1 MEYLYHYTN
10 LETLALILKNKTIR
24 FSSLDR
30 MDDLQEKEACDLK
43 NAGKYIYISSWT
55 SDSRESIPMWK
66 MYASLESGVR
76 IKLRKQPFAF
86 KRNSVEDIRS
96 VLKCPIEDKTNAGSG
111 LFSWIPVAE
120 MIENEYWC
128 VQALDK
134 NWQPYPVEYTDELDK
149 IYPTLVSQ
157 TKDSTGI
164 EFGLLGRYKNSFW
177 QFQKEWRYALS
188 VFPLKINQEIE
199 TMIQSARDMT
209 YDILSDVGRQAFSYI
224 DLKIDDSAVSDMEI
238 TISPQMNQGKKLMA
252 QALVEKYC
260 PTAVVKESEL
270 FGLL

>member
-1 MEYLYHYTN
+1 
-10 LETLALILKNKTIR
+10 
-24 FSSLDR
+24 
-30 MDDLQEKEACDLK
+30 
-43 NAGKYIYISSWT
+43 
-55 SDSRESIPMWK
+55 MWK

-96 VLKCPIEDKTNAGSG
+96 VLKCTIEDKTNAGSG

-224 DLKIDDSAVSDMEI
+224 DLKIDDSAVSDMELSLI
-238 TISPQMNQGKKLMA
+238 HI
-252 QALVEKYC
+252 
-260 PTAVVKESEL
+260 
-270 FGLL
+270 